1 MGITIER
8 VPPERTATMPV
19 AAAAG
24 GCCSCCC
31 CCFHTVGSLIGA
43 AAAARP
49 PAGPTGEPPVATI
62 SGTPT
67 EPKYSVNREYWMS
80 FLVASVLTMM
90 ILAAELRGDDKLLGM
105 FVIYA
110 IAAPAVQ
117 LAASIS
123 ALVITLTSKRP
134 GQSERLRHL
143 GRITLFSVIGAL
155 LGGIVIFAMFQK

>member
-8 VPPERTATMPV
+8 LPPERTATMPV

-43 AAAARP
+43 AAARP
-49 PAGPTGEPPVATI
+49 PIGPTGELPVAAI
-62 SGTPT
+62 GGAAL

-80 FLVASVLTMM
+80 FLVASVITMM
-90 ILAAELRGDDKLLGM
+90 ILAVELSGNDKLIGM
-105 FVIYA
+105 FVVYA
-110 IAAPAVQ
+110 IVAPAVQ
-117 LAASIS
+117 LAASLS

-143 GRITLFSVIGAL
+143 GKITMFSVVGAL

>member
-1 MGITIER
+1 MGIAIER
-8 VPPERTATMPV
+8 LPPERTATMPV

-43 AAAARP
+43 AAARP
-49 PAGPTGEPPVATI
+49 PAGPAAGPPVATI
-62 SGTPT
+62 GGAAL

-80 FLVASVLTMM
+80 FLVASIITVM
-90 ILAAELRGDDKLLGM
+90 ILAVELTGNDKLIGM
-105 FVIYA
+105 FVVYA
-110 IAAPAVQ
+110 IVVPAVQ

-123 ALVITLTSKRP
+123 ALIMTLMSKRP
-134 GQSERLRHL
+134 GQSERLHHL
-143 GRITLFSVIGAL
+143 GKITLFSVIGAL

>member
-8 VPPERTATMPV
+8 LPPERTATMPV

-43 AAAARP
+43 AAARAP
-49 PAGPTGEPPVATI
+49 IGPAGEPPVATI
-62 SGTPT
+62 GGAPT

-80 FLVASVLTMM
+80 FLVASVITMM
-90 ILAAELRGDDKLLGM
+90 ILAVELSGGDKLIGM
-105 FVIYA
+105 FIIYA
-110 IAAPAVQ
+110 IVVPGVQ

-123 ALVITLTSKRP
+123 ALVITLSSKRP

-143 GRITLFSVIGAL
+143 GKITLFSVIGTL
-155 LGGIVIFAMFQK
+155 LGGIVVFAMFQK

>member
-8 VPPERTATMPV
+8 LAPERTATMPV

-43 AAAARP
+43 AAARP
-49 PAGPTGEPPVATI
+49 PVGPGLQPPVATI
-62 SGTPT
+62 GGAPT

-80 FLVASVLTMM
+80 FLVGSIILMM
-90 ILAAELRGDDKLLGM
+90 ILAIELDGDDKLIGM
-105 FVIYA
+105 FIVYA
-110 IAAPAVQ
+110 ILAPAVQ

-123 ALVITLTSKRP
+123 ALVITVTSKRP

-143 GRITLFSVIGAL
+143 GKITLFSVIGAL
-155 LGGIVIFAMFQK
+155 LGGLVIFAMFQK

>member
-8 VPPERTATMPV
+8 LPPERTATMPV

-43 AAAARP
+43 AAVRA
-49 PAGPTGEPPVATI
+49 PAGPVGEPPVATI
-62 SGTPT
+62 SGGPT

-80 FLVASVLTMM
+80 FLVASIITMM
-90 ILAAELRGDDKLLGM
+90 ILAIELDGDDKLLGM
-105 FVIYA
+105 FIIYA
-110 IAAPAVQ
+110 VVAPAVQ

-123 ALVITLTSKRP
+123 ALVMTLVSKRP

-143 GRITLFSVIGAL
+143 GKITLFSVIGAL
-155 LGGIVIFAMFQK
+155 LGGIVVFAMFQK